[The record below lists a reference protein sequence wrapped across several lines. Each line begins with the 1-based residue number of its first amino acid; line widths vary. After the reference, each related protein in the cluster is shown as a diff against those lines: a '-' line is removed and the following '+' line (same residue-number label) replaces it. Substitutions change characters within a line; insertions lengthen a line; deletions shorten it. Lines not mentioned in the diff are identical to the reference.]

1 MKEQGGGPVL
11 QVFAG
16 DFNIIK
22 HSGDNEQFKKSF
34 LNVVFNDVL
43 VTRRKLL
50 ANFSESNPPLPL
62 IQDEILAVL

>member
-22 HSGDNEQFKKSF
+22 HWGDISVSKSRF
-34 LNVVFNDVL
+34 
-43 VTRRKLL
+43 
-50 ANFSESNPPLPL
+50 
-62 IQDEILAVL
+62 